1 MNAIPTYEDRNLTSD
16 HLKAF
21 IAHIDDYVSKTPFGA
36 IIMKGA
42 QETPEGFWTL
52 GVIYSESD
60 ETYRKRCFHPC
71 GSKKKHVVACRN
83 GLPVSFRFCK
93 STSKFTVC

>member
-1 MNAIPTYEDRNLTSD
+1 MNAIPTYADSNLTTD

-21 IAHIDDYVSKTPFGA
+21 RDHIDDYVSKTPFGA
-36 IIMKGA
+36 IIMKGT

-60 ETYRKRCFHPC
+60 EVYRKRCFHPC
-71 GSKKKHVVACRN
+71 GTKKNMLSLAETAS
-83 GLPVSFRFCK
+83 L
-93 STSKFTVC
+93 